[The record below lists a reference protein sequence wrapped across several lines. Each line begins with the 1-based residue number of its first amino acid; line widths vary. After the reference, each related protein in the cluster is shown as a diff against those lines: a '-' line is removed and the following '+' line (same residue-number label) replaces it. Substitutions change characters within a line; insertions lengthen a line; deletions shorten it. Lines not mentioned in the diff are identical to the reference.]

1 MAPSHGVHKTDR
13 LFFVLGLIEVQMGK
27 RNSKLDKTSSSKTI
41 GVVIGLVALGAIG
54 ITAFVLLGK
63 PDGTQREGGDNE
75 AVDEQLQLTRQALAE
90 TENLQLV
97 AANENWDVL
106 YEQSP
111 GDPSV
116 AMNRALNR
124 VLHVQ
129 ALAAQATNAALGA
142 DEKKRARSQLP
153 DAIAAARQA
162 IDTFANVADDPITPL
177 WLATDVDLHE
187 ASLLPASMTR
197 SIRKEVFARLTETI
211 QSELG
216 EDPKSM
222 VLGGELAEVVDQ
234 MEDPIDGLPANTL
247 AEAASAFA
255 SLSNNHPDNLFFAL
269 KAARLNIE
277 NKDQQAAGFI
287 QRSRELTSAIEPLI
301 RNDIRSIGV
310 TPDEFVEQIVTAIES
325 EDWQTA
331 ENRNLL
337 WFNVLNSSEIMKTD
351 RRRAMPHV
359 LDRLNFESLR
369 TLSAKEAERSPIG
382 QSNSPLLFDRDP
394 LPDTSGSRLVQTI
407 DYDLDLDADLVVV
420 DDEGTVQ
427 LWENGPNAATSRWT
441 SAAEL
446 KLDMVPVGLIVA
458 DLFLV
463 DSSVPGR
470 LKNDRLSNESG
481 ERISSSRHDTFL
493 HLIAYGD
500 DAVRV
505 ISVDGRETSTPT
517 TRLQLVEND
526 LGLSDM
532 SGVTAAIA
540 GDLEADG
547 DLDLVFSTKNEGVRI
562 FVNRGN
568 RTFFELADVDDQ
580 YASSDPVS
588 GFAIADLDRDLDLDI
603 VTTHSG
609 SGRVGILENLLH
621 LQFRGR
627 VIEEIPAIG
636 GASSIAIE
644 EIDGNVSWD
653 LIIGGTES
661 SAIVF
666 SHTAD
671 AGAWVVDHVE
681 TSDHNGSD
689 LVVADLDNDSWM
701 EAIADGSVSRMG
713 PWGWSDWTP
722 IDAIENASKL
732 TVADF
737 DRDGGIDLATTS
749 DSGTAVS
756 HNQTDARGHYLDVR
770 FKGIDDNASGRVNHY
785 AIGSVL
791 ETRFGPHYRARVVTS
806 PSTHFGIDGI
816 DQAGSVRAILPN
828 GLTQTTA
835 DPPIDSLVEEQQ
847 TLKGSCPY
855 LYAWDGEKFVF
866 MTDCLW
872 AAPLGLQ
879 VARGVVAKD
888 RPWEYLKID
897 GEQIQPKDGQ
907 YEFRITEEL
916 WEVAYFDEVQLTAV
930 DHPIEVD
937 VWTNEKVG
945 PGNIATPTL
954 FAFAPEDRH
963 PVQKAV
969 DTSGTEVTDQLAVVD
984 QKFVQGFDRRLR
996 QGLCP
1001 PHWIDLD
1008 FGDKLNDTTAISGDG
1023 NRAVYLVLTGWIMPT
1038 DASLNIQIDQ
1048 NPDLPRIEFPSVWVP
1063 DAKSDSGWKNAIAFM
1078 GFPGG
1083 KTKTIV
1089 VDVTEVMNQDDPRFR
1104 IRTSAQIYWDSA
1116 EVVVQTE
1123 PTEIRQQVCDL
1134 VSAKVDFHGFS
1145 TRIKDGPRQPETY
1158 DYQDASQSARWPP
1171 LRGELSNEGDCLE
1184 LLRKWDD
1191 RMAVISSGDEIQIR
1205 FKVPDEDPP
1214 EGWTRDFV
1222 LHSVGWDKDADLNT
1236 LTGQQIGP
1244 LPFKGMT
1251 EYPPNVH
1258 QQLRSEAV
1266 DELNVGHLGRSQSF
1280 RSFWYREPN
1289 APPMRFE

>member
-1 MAPSHGVHKTDR
+1 M
-13 LFFVLGLIEVQMGK
+13 
-27 RNSKLDKTSSSKTI
+27 NKTSSPDPQEDPKPIAPRQSPSKSIAVVAGLIVLAVAII
-41 GVVIGLVALGAIG
+41 GAFAL
-54 ITAFVLLGK
+54 LPK
-63 PDGTQREGGDNE
+63 PNGETGEGGDRE
-75 AVDEQLQLTRQALAE
+75 AVNEQLQLTRQALAE

-97 AANENWDVL
+97 AANANWDSL
-106 YEQSP
+106 YQQSP

-124 VLHVQ
+124 VLRVQ
-129 ALAAQATNAALGA
+129 ALAAQATNAALDA
-142 DEKKRARSQLP
+142 DEKKQARSQLP
-153 DAIAAARQA
+153 DAISAAREA
-162 IDTFANVADDPITPL
+162 IDAFANVSAESITPQ

-197 SIRKEVFARLTETI
+197 SIRREVFGRLTKTI
-211 QSELG
+211 QSDLG
-216 EDPKSM
+216 KDPNCM
-222 VLGGELAEVVDQ
+222 VLGGELAKVVDQ
-234 MEDPIDGLPANTL
+234 MEDPIDGLPDKTL
-247 AEAASAFA
+247 VEAATAFA
-255 SLSNNHPDNLFFAL
+255 SLSDNHPDNLFFAL

-277 NKDQQAAGFI
+277 NKSQQAAGLI
-287 QRSRELTSAIEPLI
+287 KRSQELTSAIEPLI

-310 TPDEFVEQIVTAIES
+310 TPDEFVKQIITAIES
-325 EDWQTA
+325 NDWQTA

-359 LDRLNFESLR
+359 LDRLNFDSLR
-369 TLSAKEAERSPIG
+369 ALSAKEVEKSPIG
-382 QSNSPLLFDRDP
+382 QSESPFSLDEIL
-394 LPDTSGSRLVQTI
+394 LPDTSGSSLVQGI
-407 DYDLDLDADLVVV
+407 DFDLDLDTDLVVV
-420 DDEGTVQ
+420 NDDGTVQ
-427 LWENGPNAATSRWT
+427 LWANEASGWVNAG
-441 SAAEL
+441 EL
-446 KLDMVPVGLIVA
+446 KIDMVPDGLLVA

-470 LKNDRLSNESG
+470 LKNDRLSTEDG

-500 DAVRV
+500 EGVRV
-505 ISVDGRETSTPT
+505 ISVDGRESSTPT

-526 LGLSDM
+526 LGLTDIR
-532 SGVTAAIA
+532 GVTASIA

-568 RTFFELADVDDQ
+568 RTFFELANVDDQ
-580 YASSDPVS
+580 YATNDPVS
-588 GFAIADLDRDLDLDI
+588 AFAIADLDRDLDLDI
-603 VTTHSG
+603 VTTHAG

-627 VIEEIPAIG
+627 IIEEIPAIG
-636 GASSIAIE
+636 GASSVAVE

-653 LIIGGTES
+653 LIVGGSES

-666 SHTAD
+666 SHTSGS
-671 AGAWVVDHVE
+671 GAWVVDRVE
-681 TSDHNGSD
+681 TSDHNGTG

-701 EAIADGSVSRMG
+701 EAIADGKVSRMG
-713 PWGWSDWTP
+713 PWGWSSWAS
-722 IDAIENASKL
+722 IEAIENADDL
-732 TVADF
+732 AVADF
-737 DRDGGIDLATTS
+737 DRDGGIDLVTTS
-749 DSGTAVS
+749 SNGAMVL
-756 HNQTDARGHYLDVR
+756 HNQTDARGHYIDVR

-791 ETRFGPHYRARVVTS
+791 EARFGPHYRARIVTS
-806 PSTHFGIDGI
+806 PSTHFGIDGV
-816 DQAGSVRAILPN
+816 DQASSVRAILPN

-855 LYAWDGEKFVF
+855 LYAWDGEKFMF

-897 GEQIQPKDGQ
+897 GRQIQPKDGQ

-930 DHPIEVD
+930 DHPIGVD

-945 PGNIATPTL
+945 PGNIATPTV
-954 FAFAPEDRH
+954 FAFASEDRH
-963 PVQKAV
+963 PVQRAL
-969 DTSGTEVTDQLAVVD
+969 DTSGIDVTDKLAVVD
-984 QKFVQGFDRRLR
+984 QDFVQGFDRRLR
-996 QGLCP
+996 QGLCR

-1008 FGDKLNDTTAISGDG
+1008 FGDELTNVPSTKNGKGKSAI
-1023 NRAVYLVLTGWIMPT
+1023 YLVLTGWIMPT

-1048 NPDLPRIEFPSVWVP
+1048 NPELQPIEFPSVWVP
-1063 DAKSDSGWKNAIAFM
+1063 DSESDSGWKNAIPFM

-1089 VDVTEVMNQDDPRFR
+1089 VDVTDIMNQDDPRFR
-1104 IRTSAQIYWDSA
+1104 VRTSAQIYWDSA

-1123 PTEIRQQVCDL
+1123 PAEIRQQVCDL

-1145 TRIKDGPRQPETY
+1145 RRIKDGPRQPEVY
-1158 DYQDASQSARWPP
+1158 DYQDASKSSRWPP
-1171 LRGELSNEGDCLE
+1171 LRGKLSVEGDCVE

-1191 RMAVISSGDEIQIR
+1191 RMAVISSGDEIRMR
-1205 FKVPDEDPP
+1205 FTVPAEEPP

-1244 LPFKGMT
+1244 LPYKGMT
-1251 EYPPNVH
+1251 QYPPNH
-1258 QQLRSEAV
+1258 QQQLRSAAV
-1266 DELNVGHLGRSQSF
+1266 DQLNVDHLDRSQSF
-1280 RSFWYREPN
+1280 RSFWHREPN
-1289 APPMRFE
+1289 APTMRFER